1 MNTKID
7 IPTPIPSSVKP
18 TDFMENQYINVY
30 LKQSF
35 RSHFGL
41 LLCVVAMYA
50 ILASKPNSIFA
61 HLWLIFAL
69 ASNAVRILF
78 TKYILA
84 KTENKVNAISKLHFL
99 HGMTHGMPALW
110 FIYLNDI
117 EKTAITIILLTISSA
132 SVSTTNGY
140 KGKFLWFAMPL
151 MIPLCLAWMFGS
163 SYVDDS
169 KSWVSYAL
177 AILILAYLF
186 YLIALGKDLF
196 SVFEESCNIRFSE
209 FEKNEQLKVALEES
223 KNASMAKTRFLASA
237 SHDLRQP
244 MHTIGV
250 LLAALGMRPLDARSR
265 EIVDVLGTVNT
276 SLASQLDGLLDI
288 SKLDAGVVQ
297 PDLQVYRLDELVKTH
312 VAKISLPEQKQNL
325 HVRVHTPQE
334 VLVYTDSVLFDRV
347 LMNLTGNAIKFTKQG
362 GIDISISVTD
372 QKAILEVAD
381 TGIGIAPDM
390 QQLVFQ
396 EFYQVGNPERD
407 RTAGLGLGLSIVKRI
422 CTLLNI
428 HVHLI
433 SAQGQGC
440 RFILTFPLTT
450 NMAHTTTKKVS
461 TNVVQL
467 PAMTVLVI
475 DDEVDIRT
483 GMRLLL
489 EELGCSVV
497 LADGIEQAVVA
508 AKIHKFD
515 MVFSDYRLRGDE
527 NGIDAIGHVR
537 VVLPDVDA
545 VLMTGDTAPERLQSA
560 QNAGIHILHKPV
572 SFEAIVKQLQKTRL
586 CQR

>member
-1 MNTKID
+1 MHTKID
-7 IPTPIPSSVKP
+7 MLALIPSSVKP
-18 TDFMENQYINVY
+18 TDFMEKQYIHVY

-50 ILASKPNSIFA
+50 ILVSKPNPIYA
-61 HLWLIFAL
+61 HSWLAFAL
-69 ASNAVRILF
+69 ASNATRILF
-78 TKYILA
+78 TESILS
-84 KTENKVNAISKLHFL
+84 KTKNKVNTISKLQFL
-99 HGMTHGMPALW
+99 HGIAHGMPVLW
-110 FIYLNDI
+110 FVYLSDI
-117 EKTAITIILLTISSA
+117 EKMAITIILLTVSSA

-140 KGKFLWFAMPL
+140 KGKFLWFVAPL
-151 MIPLCLAWMFGS
+151 LIPLSLAWVLGN
-163 SYVDDS
+163 SYATDD
-169 KSWVSYAL
+169 KSWVGYAL
-177 AILILAYLF
+177 AALIIAYLF

-209 FEKNEQLKVALEES
+209 FEKNEQLMLALEES

-250 LLAALGMRPLDARSR
+250 LLAALGMRPLDTRSR
-265 EIVDVLGTVNT
+265 EIVDVLGTVNN

-288 SKLDAGVVQ
+288 SKLDAGIVQ
-297 PDLQVYRLDELVKTH
+297 PDLQVYRLDELVRSH
-312 VAKISLPEQKQNL
+312 VAKISLSEQKQNL
-325 HVRVHTPQE
+325 YVNVNAPQE
-334 VLVYTDSVLFDRV
+334 VFVKTDSGLFERV

-362 GIDISISVTD
+362 GVDISISVTD

-381 TGIGIAPDM
+381 TGIGIAQNM
-390 QQLVFQ
+390 HQLVFQ

-422 CTLLNI
+422 CALLDI

-433 SAQGQGC
+433 SAEGQGC
-440 RFILTFPLTT
+440 RFVLTFPLVK
-450 NMAHTTTKKVS
+450 NIAHSPTQKAALGDVH
-461 TNVVQL
+461 L
-467 PAMTVLVI
+467 PAMKVLVI

-497 LADGIEQAVVA
+497 LAEGIDQAVA
-508 AKIHKFD
+508 SAKSHKFE

-537 VVLPDVDA
+537 AVLPGVDA
-545 VLMTGDTAPERLQSA
+545 VLISGDTAPERLQSA
-560 QNAGIHILHKPV
+560 QNAGIYMLHKPV
-572 SFEAIVKQLQKTRL
+572 SFEAIVKQLQKTAL
-586 CQR
+586 KL